1 MAFTRK
7 AGIRSK
13 QLASTM
19 TVGETVFLQLLVAY
33 VMTRKP
39 ADTIPDLINFTVA
52 AREAMLNTLEP

>member
-7 AGIRSK
+7 ADIRSK

-39 ADTIPDLINFTVA
+39 ADT
-52 AREAMLNTLEP
+52 